1 MGRYGE
7 GSCSAA
13 HPWIDRAIDR
23 FFSNA
28 ESRSTSGL
36 GLREVIDELRARSWS
51 NHRPG
56 KLEVTLSW
64 SSAESPWS
72 VSGRTVNRPNQ
83 PYKPAH
89 MLTLL
94 MRAVRRHGPEI
105 ARELGSPGALTLF
118 LQTEDYPNLLP
129 MHAGGRA
136 TVMRKW
142 ALPVFSMCAT
152 ADATDVPAPD
162 FTWVQY
168 AESGR
173 REPWDTARRQ
183 IAAAAAWHSPWRER
197 RRALV
202 WRGAMRA
209 GGHAGGP
216 RERAIQRLRRVAPL
230 LAANGVELD
239 VQSVDRFGGGRA
251 DRNLTISREELC
263 GAAYL
268 LHLRGTTY
276 SASLR
281 YQLLCGSPVAA
292 LLGDETGDRAQREG
306 GGRES

>member
-1 MGRYGE
+1 MKGE

-36 GLREVIDELRARSWS
+36 GLREVIDELRTRSWS

-56 KLEVTLSW
+56 KLEVTLRW

-94 MRAVRRHGPEI
+94 KRAVRRHGPEI

-162 FTWVQY
+162 FTWVEY
-168 AESGR
+168 GESGR

-239 VQSVDRFGGGRA
+239 VQSVDRFGGSRA
-251 DRNLTISREELC
+251 HRNLTISREELC